1 MPNKN
6 TILLLLYLSFSLINL
21 WAGYSYNNILTFYSK
36 PLLMPILALWFY
48 IQTKDHPSLF
58 RQLIL
63 IALFFSWGGDT
74 LLMFVESKGE
84 HFFLFGLVSF
94 LVTHT
99 LYAVAFFKTVSW
111 KNGFLWKNKWIVI
124 PFLIFFLGFQNY
136 LLPDV
141 EEAMQIPVTVY
152 SCVIIVMVLAA
163 LNWNTF
169 VESKAFQFVF
179 LGALLFM
186 FSDSIIALNKFKST
200 VPQAH
205 IWIMSLYL
213 LGQYLIVRGGIE
225 MMKKKNSI
233 KCPAF

>member
-6 TILLLLYLSFSLINL
+6 TTLVLLYLIISLINL
-21 WAGYSYNNILTFYSK
+21 WAGYSHNNTLAFYSK

-48 IQTKDHPSLF
+48 FQTKDNPSTF

-94 LVTHT
+94 LLTHV
-99 LYAVAFFKTVSW
+99 LYTTAFFKTVSW
-111 KNGFLWKNKWIVI
+111 KNGFLWKNKWIII
-124 PFLIFFLGFQNY
+124 PFMIFFLGFQNY

-141 EEAMQIPVTVY
+141 EEAMQIPVAVY
-152 SCVIIVMVLAA
+152 GSVIILMVLAA

-169 VESKAFQFVF
+169 LEKKAFQLVF

-186 FSDSIIALNKFKST
+186 FSDSIIALNKFKSA

-213 LGQYLIVRGGIE
+213 LGQYLIVRGSIE
-225 MMKKKNSI
+225 MMKR
-233 KCPAF
+233 

>member
-6 TILLLLYLSFSLINL
+6 TILLILYLSVSLINL
-21 WAGYSYNNILTFYSK
+21 WAGYSHNNTLSFYSK

-48 IQTKDHPSLF
+48 IQTKNYTSSF

-63 IALFFSWGGDT
+63 FALFFSWGGDT

-94 LVTHT
+94 LLTHI
-99 LYAVAFFKTVSW
+99 LYTTAFFKIVSA
-111 KNGFLWKNKWIVI
+111 KKGFLWKKKWVII

-141 EEAMQIPVTVY
+141 EEAMQIPVAVY
-152 SCVIIVMVLAA
+152 SSVIILMVLAA

-169 VESKAFQFVF
+169 IEKNAFQLVF
-179 LGALLFM
+179 FGALLFM
-186 FSDSIIALNKFKST
+186 LSDSIIALNKFKSA

-213 LGQYLIVRGGIE
+213 LGQYLIAKGGIE
-225 MMKKKNSI
+225 MMKKH
-233 KCPAF
+233 

>member
-6 TILLLLYLSFSLINL
+6 TTLLFLYLLVSLINL
-21 WAGYSYNNILTFYSK
+21 WAGYSYNNTLAFYSK

-48 IQTKDHPSLF
+48 FQTKDHPSSF

-63 IALFFSWGGDT
+63 FALFFSWGGDT

-94 LVTHT
+94 LLTHV
-99 LYAVAFFKTVSW
+99 LYTTAFFKTVSW
-111 KNGFLWKNKWIVI
+111 KNGFLWKNKWVVI
-124 PFLIFFLGFQNY
+124 SCLIFFLGFQNY

-141 EEAMQIPVTVY
+141 EEAMQIPVAVY
-152 SCVIIVMVLAA
+152 GGVIILMVLAA

-169 VESKAFQFVF
+169 VGKKAFQFVF

-186 FSDSIIALNKFKST
+186 FSDSVIAWNKFKSAL
-200 VPQAH
+200 PQAH
-205 IWIMSLYL
+205 LWIMSLYL

-225 MMKKKNSI
+225 MMKK
-233 KCPAF
+233 

>member
-1 MPNKN
+1 
-6 TILLLLYLSFSLINL
+6 
-21 WAGYSYNNILTFYSK
+21 
-36 PLLMPILALWFY
+36 MPILALWFY
-48 IQTKDHPSLF
+48 FQTKDNPSTF

-94 LVTHT
+94 LLTHV
-99 LYAVAFFKTVSW
+99 LYTTAFFKTVSW
-111 KNGFLWKNKWIVI
+111 KNGFLWKNKWIII
-124 PFLIFFLGFQNY
+124 PFMIFFLGFQNY

-141 EEAMQIPVTVY
+141 EEAMQIPVAVY
-152 SCVIIVMVLAA
+152 GSVIILMVLAA

-169 VESKAFQFVF
+169 LEKKAFQLVF

-186 FSDSIIALNKFKST
+186 FSDSIIALNKFKSA

-213 LGQYLIVRGGIE
+213 LGQYLIVRGSIE
-225 MMKKKNSI
+225 MMKR
-233 KCPAF
+233 

>member
-1 MPNKN
+1 MPNKS
-6 TILLLLYLSFSLINL
+6 TTLLLLYLLISLINL
-21 WAGYSYNNILTFYSK
+21 WAGYSHNNTLAFYSK

-48 IQTKDHPSLF
+48 FQTNDHTSIF

-63 IALFFSWGGDT
+63 LALFFSWGGDT

-94 LVTHT
+94 LLTHV
-99 LYAVAFFKTVSW
+99 LYTTAFFKTVPW
-111 KNGFLWKNKWIVI
+111 KNGYLWKNKWIVI
-124 PFLIFFLGFQNY
+124 PFMIFFLGFQNY

-141 EEAMQIPVTVY
+141 EKAMQIPVAVY
-152 SCVIIVMVLAA
+152 SSVIIIMVLAA

-169 VESKAFQFVF
+169 VEKKAFQFVL

-186 FSDSIIALNKFKST
+186 FSDSVIALNKFKSA

-213 LGQYLIVRGGIE
+213 MGQYLIVRGGIE
-225 MMKKKNSI
+225 MKKK
-233 KCPAF
+233 

>member
-6 TILLLLYLSFSLINL
+6 TILILLYLLVSLINL
-21 WAGYSYNNILTFYSK
+21 WAGYTYNNTLAFYSK
-36 PLLMPILALWFY
+36 PLLMPLLALWFY
-48 IQTKDHPSLF
+48 FQTKEHSSVF

-63 IALFFSWGGDT
+63 FALFFSWGGDT
-74 LLMFVESKGE
+74 LLMFVESRGE

-94 LVTHT
+94 LLTHI
-99 LYAVAFFKTVSW
+99 LYTTAFFKTVSW
-111 KNGFLWKNKWIVI
+111 KNGFLWQNKWVLV

-141 EEAMQIPVTVY
+141 EDAMQIPVAIY
-152 SCVIIVMVLAA
+152 SSVIIVMILAA

-169 VESKAFQFVF
+169 VESKAFQLVF

-186 FSDSIIALNKFKST
+186 FSDSIIALNKFKSA

-225 MMKKKNSI
+225 VMKK
-233 KCPAF
+233 